1 MKNEN
6 EVSVVDLEQQ
16 SVFEVLN
23 LIEKHRQKAYRKINE
38 QLVNLY
44 FEIGKYLSEKVENQP
59 WGSNAIKSIASAVKE
74 KYPTIKGMTQRGLYR
89 MMQFYQ
95 EYGHNIIVSSLLT
108 QISWTNHLLILSGTK
123 TIEEKEFYI
132 RLCIK
137 NNYSSR
143 ELNRQIRSGYYQR
156 YLLSNG
162 NSLES
167 VEKTIDEDD
176 IPESRILDC
185 NCFEFLDLPNNY
197 SEKDLRKA
205 IVSNLKQFLLEIG
218 GDFAFVGEEY
228 RIQVGSRDFYI
239 DLLLFNRKHCCL
251 VAIELKI
258 DEFQPEYVS
267 KMNFY
272 LEALDRDVKY
282 LHEKPSVGIILC
294 ASKDS
299 TVVEYTLS
307 RSLSPTMISE
317 YSTDLIDKKL
327 LEQKVSSL
335 YKSLKKSI
343 K

>member
-1 MKNEN
+1 MKENNEKV
-6 EVSVVDLEQQ
+6 EIVSLEQQ

-23 LIEKHRQKAYRKINE
+23 LIEKHRQTAYRKINE
-38 QLVNLY
+38 QLVSLY
-44 FEIGKYLSEKVENQP
+44 FEIGKYLSEKIENQP
-59 WGSNAIKSIASAVKE
+59 WGSKVIQSIASEVRL
-74 KYPTIKGMTQRGLYR
+74 KYPTMKGFNRPGLYR
-89 MMQFYQ
+89 MIQFY
-95 EYGHNIIVSSLLT
+95 ECYRDNVIVSSLLT

-123 TIEEKEFYI
+123 NIDEKEFYM

-167 VEKTIDEDD
+167 TEKTIDEDG

-205 IVSNLKQFLLEIG
+205 IVSNLKQFLLEMG

-239 DLLLFNRKHCCL
+239 DLLLYNRKHSCL
-251 VAIELKI
+251 VAVELKI
-258 DEFQPEYVS
+258 NEFQPEYVS

-282 LHEKPSVGIILC
+282 SHEKPSVGIILC
-294 ASKDS
+294 TSKDS

-317 YSTDLIDKKL
+317 YSNELIDKKL

-335 YKSLKKSI
+335 YKTLKEHK
-343 K
+343 

>member
-1 MKNEN
+1 MNNNE
-6 EVSVVDLEQQ
+6 EVVIANLEQQ
-16 SVFEVLN
+16 SVVDVLK
-23 LIEKHRQKAYRKINE
+23 LIEKHRQVAYRKINE
-38 QLVNLY
+38 QLVSLY

-59 WGSNAIKSIASAVKE
+59 WGSNAIKTIALTIKQE
-74 KYPTIKGMTQRGLYR
+74 YPTMKGITQRGLYR
-89 MMQFYQ
+89 MMQFYK
-95 EYGHNIIVSSLLT
+95 EYGHNVIVSSLLT
-108 QISWTNHLLILSGTK
+108 QISWTNHLLILSGAK
-123 TIEEKEFYI
+123 SFEEKEFYM

-162 NSLES
+162 NILES
-167 VEKTIDEDD
+167 REKTIDEDD

-185 NCFEFLDLPNNY
+185 HCFEFLDLPNNF

-205 IVSNLKQFLLEIG
+205 IVSNLKQFLLEMG
-218 GDFAFVGEEY
+218 GDFTFVGEEF

-239 DLLLFNRKHCCL
+239 DLLLFNRKHRCL

-258 DEFQPEYVS
+258 DDFQPEYVS

-272 LEALDRDVKY
+272 LEALDRQIK
-282 LHEKPSVGIILC
+282 LSHENPSVGIILC

-317 YSTDLIDKKL
+317 FSTEIIDKKL
-327 LEQKVSSL
+327 LEQKVTSI
-335 YKSLKKSI
+335 YKMLKK
-343 K
+343 